1 MPRIYFTAHLRKLA
15 PMGPIEVEG
24 VTISAALDRVFA
36 RHPAVKGY
44 ILDDQNRLRKHIA
57 IFVEGD
63 RIGDTAGLQR
73 AVGPRSEIHVMQAL
87 SGG

>member
-1 MPRIYFTAHLRKLA
+1 MPQVYFTAHLRKLA
-15 PMGPIEVEG
+15 PTGPIEVEG
-24 VTISAALDRVFA
+24 STIAVALARAFA
-36 RHPAVKGY
+36 LHPAVKGY
-44 ILDDQNRLRKHIA
+44 ILDDQERLRKHIA

-73 AVGPRSEIHVMQAL
+73 EVGPKSEIHVMQAL